1 MQLKSFAL
9 LAVFLFAALPGA
21 GDANLDNATL
31 KGMMAVRVV
40 IDPIQTELEQI
51 GLSIEQMKIL
61 IEERLRSQGISLDEN
76 ANEFLGLIVSSDQ
89 FKKKPYALQVQLG
102 LYQVVIL
109 SRDKN
114 IKTVAQT
121 WEGHDTLIVQP
132 KHIKKML
139 PDMIT
144 NVVDQFSKAYLAAN
158 PK

>member
-1 MQLKSFAL
+1 MQLKGFVL
-9 LAVFLFAALPGA
+9 PVILLFAALPGA
-21 GDANLDNATL
+21 AATLDSSTL
-31 KGMMAVRVV
+31 KGMKGLRVV
-40 IDPIQTELEQI
+40 IDPVQPELEQI
-51 GLSIEQMKIL
+51 GLSTQEMKIL
-61 IEERLRSQGISLDEN
+61 MEERLRSQGISVDEN
-76 ANEFLGLIVSSDQ
+76 ANEFLGLIVSSEQ
-89 FKKKPYALQVQLG
+89 FKKKPYALRVQLG

-121 WEGHDTLIVQP
+121 WEAQDTLIVQP

-144 NVVDQFSKAYLAAN
+144 GVVDRFSQAYLAVN